1 VKYLASSETFPGNT
15 EANLSPRNSS
25 VDQLDQNLKDIE
37 AGPLPE
43 EVVQALDKAWN
54 ISKVDQPNYWH
65 LDLKY
70 TYDTRKALFGA

>member
-1 VKYLASSETFPGNT
+1 
-15 EANLSPRNSS
+15 